1 MENYALLSVRHKL
14 LLRGLPLPLPG
25 KPMSWNHAFSNSESD
40 FEKTYLSHLRLS
52 LLRRIA
58 TLQQRADQTQDQ
70 IKTRSKRL
78 TMKLGLIMDPDYP
91 LLKNGKMDVSTWIP
105 FCIFAKQLLPKPL
118 PTSSKPRKMRFESS
132 KTSTRKTEN
141 LAHLTYPHTEC
152 GMRKKSRLGHLCASV
167 HEAITLYQR

>member
-1 MENYALLSVRHKL
+1 MPYCQCVSKCTTEDYPCQVNQCLGIMSFQILKVILSN
-14 LLRGLPLPLPG
+14 LR
-25 KPMSWNHAFSNSESD
+25 F
-40 FEKTYLSHLRLS
+40 S

-58 TLQQRADQTQDQ
+58 IFQQRADQTQDQ
-70 IKTRSKRL
+70 IMTRSERL

-141 LAHLTYPHTEC
+141 LAHLTYPHAEC
-152 GMRKKSRLGHLCASV
+152 GMRN
-167 HEAITLYQR
+167 